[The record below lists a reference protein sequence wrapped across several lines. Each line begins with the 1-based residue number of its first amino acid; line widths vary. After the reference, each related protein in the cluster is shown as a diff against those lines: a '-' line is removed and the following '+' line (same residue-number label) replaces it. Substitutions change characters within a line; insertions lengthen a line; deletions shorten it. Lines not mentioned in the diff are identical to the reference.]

1 MTTTSNASLVL
12 SKGELY
18 FDRFTPGTLKGEGE
32 LYLGNTPG
40 FTLSRDVEEV
50 KRFTSYGGQQ
60 IQIGSL
66 ITREAHT
73 ADITTDNVSMENLA
87 LWFGGE
93 SDDTGQD
100 ARSDVTEA
108 LVVRRGRWFQLGLSF
123 DQMGVRH
130 IEPDI
135 TFKLGNAIIDRATN
149 FILDRVEGRFFVLDD
164 APDVPNGTTLT
175 VNFECRQSSSVTLQN
190 KPVEVV
196 GSLRFISKNPVGTQK
211 TYFFPY
217 VRIAP
222 AGDIDFKADDWQ
234 SFSFDLEVRRL
245 NPLTQFVYI
254 RENAGPQMTE
264 EELAIINVGGMS
276 LDDFPHWED
285 QLDTIIN
292 TSLPAADYGQ
302 AITLV

>member
-18 FDRFTPGTLKGEGE
+18 FDRFAPGTLKGEGE

-100 ARSDVTEA
+100 ARSNVTEA
-108 LVVRRGRWFQLGLSF
+108 LVVRRGRWFQLGLSL
-123 DQMGVRH
+123 DPMGVRH

-135 TFKLGNAIIDRATN
+135 TFKLADVTIDKEVN

-164 APDVPNGTTLT
+164 APDVPNGATLT
-175 VNFECRQSSSVTLQN
+175 VKFECRQSSSVTLQN
-190 KPVEVV
+190 NSSEVV

-211 TYFFPY
+211 TYLFPY

-245 NPLTQFVYI
+245 NALTQFVYV

-276 LDDFPHWED
+276 LDDFPYWEN

-292 TSLPAADYGQ
+292 TSMPAADYGQ
-302 AITLV
+302 VITLV